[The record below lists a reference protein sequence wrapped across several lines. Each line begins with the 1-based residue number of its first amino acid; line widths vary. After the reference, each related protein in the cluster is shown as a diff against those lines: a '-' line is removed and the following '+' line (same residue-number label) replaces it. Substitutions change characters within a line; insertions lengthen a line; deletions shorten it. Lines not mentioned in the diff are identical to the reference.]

1 MHVAEREATSPEEG
15 LVSTGELS
23 KLVPALAAAS
33 QARLLRALNDP
44 SLRGQVPASEV
55 EAILAAEHKT
65 PGELMVELLPV
76 AQLYARPPISH
87 YRVGAV
93 ARGTSG
99 GFYFGANLEV
109 PGEMLGFSVHGE
121 QSAVANTYVHEERG
135 LTALAVTAAP
145 CGHCRQF
152 LNELANSAEL
162 EVVIQGSAPARLGPL
177 LPASFGPDNLGV
189 HERLFENGPV
199 DLEPL
204 QPMND
209 ELASAAVDAARRS
222 YAPYTKAHS
231 GIAIRSAKGA
241 VYPGSYLENVAFNPS
256 LSPLQSALVG
266 LIMARESF
274 ADIVA
279 VVLAELESALISQ
292 MNATRA
298 VLGGIAPHARL
309 ERVAIRCCSATR

>member
-1 MHVAEREATSPEEG
+1 MRRAASREKS

-23 KLVPALAAAS
+23 KLVPALGAAS
-33 QARLLRALNDP
+33 QARLLRTLNDA
-44 SLRGQVPASEV
+44 SLRGEVPASEV
-55 EAILAAEHKT
+55 EAILAAEHKA
-65 PGELMVELLPV
+65 PGELMSELLPV

-93 ARGTSG
+93 VRGVSG
-99 GFYFGANLEV
+99 SLYWGANLEV

-121 QSAVANTYVHEERG
+121 QSAVANAYLHEERG

-152 LNELANSAEL
+152 LNELAHAAEL
-162 EVVIQGSAPARLGPL
+162 EVVIQGNAPARLGSL
-177 LPASFGPDNLGV
+177 LPSSFGPDNLGV
-189 HERLFENGPV
+189 HERLFENPPV

-204 QPMND
+204 QPATD
-209 ELASAAVDAARRS
+209 ELALAAVHAASRS
-222 YAPYTKAHS
+222 YAPYTKAYS

-266 LIMARESF
+266 LIMAREQF
-274 ADIVA
+274 ADIA
-279 VVLAELESALISQ
+279 DVVLAEVESALISQ
-292 MNATRA
+292 MSATRA

-309 ERVAIRCCSATR
+309 ERVAVRCCNATR